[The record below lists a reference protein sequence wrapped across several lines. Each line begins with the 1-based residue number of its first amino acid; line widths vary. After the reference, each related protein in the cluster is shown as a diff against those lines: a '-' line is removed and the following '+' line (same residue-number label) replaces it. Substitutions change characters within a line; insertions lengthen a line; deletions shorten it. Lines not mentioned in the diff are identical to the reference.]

1 MYSLKVIWQ
10 RFPLGSRFF
19 ALCVCVCVCVCV
31 CFPLMIGVVS
41 SPVFPEEEVAVST
54 SHRQTHTRAHAE
66 RNSDRETQPLRFL
79 IFTHFKGSRHN
90 VQEYN
95 LPALESCLCMCVC
108 VFVICS
114 LASLLSSHWC
124 LALNIVGVC
133 CLCIILPEL
142 SCWCASWWWW
152 WWCCFECA
160 GGRGKYRWLG
170 ERKVGCSA
178 GSLFCC
184 FAGVLVWFGF
194 RFLCHDVLY

>member
-108 VFVICS
+108 VCHLLARLFVVVP
-114 LASLLSSHWC
+114 LVSSIEH
-124 LALNIVGVC
+124 
-133 CLCIILPEL
+133 
-142 SCWCASWWWW
+142 CWC
-152 WWCCFECA
+152 
-160 GGRGKYRWLG
+160 
-170 ERKVGCSA
+170 V
-178 GSLFCC
+178 LFVYHSSR
-184 FAGVLVWFGF
+184 AQLLVRLLVVVVVL
-194 RFLCHDVLY
+194 L